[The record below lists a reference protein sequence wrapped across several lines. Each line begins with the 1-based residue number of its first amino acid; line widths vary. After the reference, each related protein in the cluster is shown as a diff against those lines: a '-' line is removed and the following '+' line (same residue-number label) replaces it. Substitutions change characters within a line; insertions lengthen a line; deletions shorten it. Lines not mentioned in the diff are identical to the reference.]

1 MKSLA
6 AAEPS
11 APHAAAVR
19 EDLHI
24 PCRAEKH
31 MEEDRQRSSPVPQKG
46 NFNTS
51 NALKHSGLK
60 AYAPESGDL
69 KQAVL
74 LFPEQE

>member
-1 MKSLA
+1 MSTCMLCKTRAAQPTMKSLT
-6 AAEPS
+6 AAELS

-46 NFNTS
+46 NFNTHPMLRS
-51 NALKHSGLK
+51 TLG
-60 AYAPESGDL
+60 
-69 KQAVL
+69 
-74 LFPEQE
+74 